1 MTKYFLPIPL
11 FVLVFSTITW
21 SQQRTLGMLAIPSSL
36 ANGKEVRAYTGA
48 RFYTMGYEPMVGDAA
63 MEPGSWDGFE
73 DKIRIW
79 LKLSLSFNR
88 STKFTIYKQ
97 GGREV
102 QKTITGTPDPDVQMS
117 ALSVQIPVSYKGT
130 ALKTLTFHFGFDKL
144 GNLKTETDLFIP
156 ASLLK
161 NYDKVG
167 TANKIAGGGK
177 EDIATIF
184 NGLSFGNITVTH
196 FEYFKFGERLT
207 TETTTLTEAEVAA
220 RKKADADKKKADDD
234 KRKADDEE
242 KKKKLAADE
251 AAKKKAADEAAAKDK
266 TTGAKTGSG
275 GGGSSAGLTVTGS
288 SSGGASSG
296 GGSSAGGRTG
306 GTTATSTPE
315 FGKGPDGNYYRK
327 GADGKYKQIS
337 TEEYQQLK
345 QQKAGAS
352 GGGSTSG
359 GLTKQ
364 QQDAQ
369 LLANTQQKLQSMTD
383 DFYARQAESQRK
395 AEQFSANLAQSFYAA
410 EAIRSGKA
418 NLANASSLTGN
429 YSSVEEL
436 EAEFAQKYASI
447 SGEVENIANARN
459 QQLQATYNAFYS
471 DASASDKAIG
481 QAATQIGS
489 YINNMRAEKEEQRA
503 KEELRRQREEQRAR
517 IEARRKEAMIQ
528 LRKGFF
534 NEFPDGGVPLSGHKV
549 VTNELYFF
557 SYVFDK
563 TKIDAGPASVKVSNV
578 FPIAR
583 YGDGTWPF
591 KNNVVADVKKAAA
604 GEGPVTLVGYY
615 TTKEMADNMRTS
627 FLNLASRCQITAKD
641 IAYKGKKSSGGTAT
655 DFWGNA
661 PKKTKA
667 AGDSTATA
675 EPVKKKADDD
685 FWQTGA
691 VKKAAADTTRKA
703 VKKDDFWNN

>member
-1 MTKYFLPIPL
+1 MTKYFLPIPV
-11 FVLVFSTITW
+11 FVLVFSTIAW
-21 SQQRTLGMLAIPSSL
+21 GQQRTLGMLAIPPSL

-48 RFYTMGYEPMVGDAA
+48 RFFTMGYVPMVGDAT

-88 STKFTIYKQ
+88 STKFVIYKQ

-102 QKTITGTPDPDVQMS
+102 QKTITGVPDDDVQMS
-117 ALSVQIPVSYKGT
+117 ALSVRIPVTYKGT
-130 ALKTLTFHFGFDKL
+130 TLKTLEFHFGYGKL
-144 GNLKTETDLFIP
+144 GNLKSQTDLFIP

-161 NYDKVG
+161 SYDKVG
-167 TANKIAGGGK
+167 TATKIAGGGK
-177 EDIATIF
+177 EDITAIF
-184 NGLSFGNITVTH
+184 NGLGFGNMTVTH
-196 FEYFKFGERLT
+196 FEYFNFGERLNS
-207 TETTTLTEAEVAA
+207 ETNALTEAEVAA
-220 RKKADADKKKADDD
+220 RKKAEADKKKAEDD
-234 KRKADDEE
+234 KRKADDEI
-242 KKKKLAADE
+242 KKKQLAADE
-251 AAKKKAADEAAAKDK
+251 AAKKKVADEKAAKDK
-266 TTGAKTGSG
+266 SGTGTTTTAGAGTSTELTISSG
-275 GGGSSAGLTVTGS
+275 GS
-288 SSGGASSG
+288 SSGGGATG
-296 GGSSAGGRTG
+296 GKTSG
-306 GTTATSTPE
+306 GTTSASSPE

-327 GADGKYKQIS
+327 GSDGKYKQIS

-345 QQKAGAS
+345 QQKAAAAT
-352 GGGSTSG
+352 GGSASG

-369 LLANTQQKLQSMTD
+369 LVAATQQKLQAMTD
-383 DFYARQAESQRK
+383 DFYAKQAESQRK

-436 EAEFAQKYASI
+436 EAEFEQKYASI
-447 SGEVENIANARN
+447 AGEAENIANARN

-471 DASASDKAIG
+471 DASEQSKAIG
-481 QAATQIGS
+481 QAATQLGS

-503 KEELRRQREEQRAR
+503 KEELRRQREQQLAR
-517 IEARRKEAMIQ
+517 IEARRKEALIQ

-563 TKIDAGPASVKVSNV
+563 TKIDAGATSVKVSNV

-591 KNNVVADVKKAAA
+591 KTNVVADVKKAAS

-627 FLNLASRCQITAKD
+627 FLNLASKSKITVRD
-641 IAYKGKKSSGGTAT
+641 IAYKGKKSSGGTAA
-655 DFWGNA
+655 DFWGNST
-661 PKKTKA
+661 KKA
-667 AGDSTATA
+667 VIAGDSTAA
-675 EPVKKKADDD
+675 AVPDKKKADDD
-685 FWQTGA
+685 FWHTGGA
-691 VKKAAADTTRKA
+691 KKAAADTTKKA